1 MQILL
6 ETAAIRSAIL
16 AISRSDSSATR
27 SGDLRLQSRA
37 TMSMMFTKKFVL
49 INRSLNFSMLPPA
62 SFRLDAFLDAV
73 AGNLPAARCSEIII
87 REFAERLQARLAGG
101 FFDGGTCRDEFADIV
116 GGVLELRAT
125 GEVVISI
132 SKHNYWPITDEPS
145 GQPLVATAALI
156 G

>member
-1 MQILL
+1 MLSLMFI
-6 ETAAIRSAIL
+6 EIFVAI
-16 AISRSDSSATR
+16 D
-27 SGDLRLQSRA
+27 
-37 TMSMMFTKKFVL
+37 
-49 INRSLNFSMLPPA
+49 RSLRFFNAGFI
-62 SFRLDAFLDAV
+62 FDDGFL
-73 AGNLPAARCSEIII
+73 AARRRCRQLAGRAMFANNYSRV
-87 REFAERLQARLAGG
+87 REERLQARRAGG
-101 FFDGGTCRDEFADIV
+101 FFDGETCRDEFPDIV